1 MKRLN
6 LFVCAVL
13 AIVSAASCDT
23 EAPVAQDT
31 TFRVSADY
39 TSSAAYG
46 HGSQGW
52 IESDKLGVFVVSDG
66 KAVASNLPYN
76 PSQVCQL
83 VENEWV
89 PGMLTYGDPVGEVE
103 LVTTAPAFSL
113 PHGFNTVYAY
123 TPYVEGLT
131 DMTAIPLPDA
141 SVQKYTPGVF
151 VPDVNLTFAYNKAEV
166 CDCGIVRMGQMT
178 PAYTQMTIPSPSFPD
193 SFVGKK
199 VTKVVVA
206 ANSSYTK
213 IAAKAAT
220 IDITTGKI
228 SGELVNAVEIL
239 LPEGGLDISSGY
251 FGASTET
258 LYVIM
263 NIDKAYESILTT
275 KFKFTYTIDGV
286 DYEMVN
292 TPSEGMSSVGNINM
306 YGQLAVE
313 EQTEEPTPVR

>member
-6 LFVCAVL
+6 LFVCAALVV
-13 AIVSAASCDT
+13 AGAASCDPET
-23 EAPVAQDT
+23 PVAQDT
-31 TFRVSADY
+31 TFRVSAAYNSD
-39 TSSAAYG
+39 AAYG
-46 HGSQGW
+46 HGMQGW
-52 IESDKLGVFVVSDG
+52 IESDKLGVFVLSDG
-66 KAVASNLPYN
+66 NAVASNLLYT
-76 PSQVCQL
+76 PSQVAPQDGSYD
-83 VENEWV
+83 E
-89 PGMLTYGDPVGEVE
+89 VGEVE
-103 LVTTAPAFSL
+103 LITSAPALSL

-141 SVQKYTPGVF
+141 SVQTYTPGVYR
-151 VPDVNLTFAYNKAEV
+151 PDVNLTFAYNKAEV

-206 ANSSYTK
+206 GNSSYTK

-220 IDITTGKI
+220 IDITTGKM

-263 NIDKAYESILTT
+263 NSDKKFEDIITT
-275 KFKFTYTIDGV
+275 KFKFTYTIDNV
-286 DYEMVN
+286 AYEMVA
-292 TPSEGMSSVGNINM
+292 TPNGSMSSAGNINM
-306 YGQLAVE
+306 YGQLAI
-313 EQTEEPTPVR
+313 EEPTVEEEETPAE